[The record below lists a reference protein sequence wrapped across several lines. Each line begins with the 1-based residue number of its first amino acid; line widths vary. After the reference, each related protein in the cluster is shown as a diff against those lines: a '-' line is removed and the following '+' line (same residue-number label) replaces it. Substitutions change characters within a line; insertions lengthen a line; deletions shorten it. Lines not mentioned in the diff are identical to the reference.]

1 MEIFSWKIQ
10 RYSHP
15 YVTSFRADRNELL
28 NRIERDCNW
37 TERKAIADNL
47 GMRER
52 EKTLRIK
59 IEVLKRQMVL
69 VDSCAAFMDGTR
81 KVLEQIND
89 LKSSLRI

>member
-1 MEIFSWKIQ
+1 M
-10 RYSHP
+10 
-15 YVTSFRADRNELL
+15 
-28 NRIERDCNW
+28 
-37 TERKAIADNL
+37 
-47 GMRER
+47 R